1 MVTVREAFFEVARG
15 LRLTTIF
22 GNPGSTEETMLRDFP
37 ADFRYVLA
45 LQEAPAVAMAD
56 GYSQRTGRAAL
67 VNLHTAAG
75 MGNALGNIESAWYN
89 RAPLIITAG
98 QQTREM
104 LLLEPY
110 LTNVQPLA
118 IAQPFVKWA
127 YEPPRPEDVPA
138 ALLRAWA
145 MAVQPPAGPVFLSV
159 PMDDFD
165 KPCRR
170 VPAVRSVSTRLGAD
184 KESLA
189 PVIAALSRAR
199 CPVLVIGGAV
209 DHAGGWD
216 HAVRLAEKLRCKVW
230 AAPEEGRP
238 GFPETSPFYQG
249 ALPGAIKPLCEAL
262 DGHDVIVVIGAPVFR
277 YYPYV
282 AGEYIPAGASLF
294 QITDDPSEAARAPV
308 GDSILADPGRS
319 CAVLA
324 DEAAQSGRAPPTV
337 TRLPAPERRDK
348 ITAELLYQMIEDARP
363 KDSVIVQES
372 MSTLKALRQ
381 RIPTSHSRSFFSMS
395 SGVLGYGLPAAVGVA
410 FAERDEGTNRK
421 VIAIIGDGA
430 ANYVIQAIWTAVQH
444 KLPILFVIPC
454 NGTYNILKAFANLL
468 GTPGVPGLD
477 VPGLD
482 FVSLAAGY
490 GCPAEKAT
498 DQATLMEVLRRGLQ
512 LQHPY
517 LIEVEVDATV
527 PPLI

>member
-1 MVTVREAFFEVARG
+1 MTVREASFDVARR

-22 GNPGSTEETMLRDFP
+22 GNPGSTEETLLRDFP

-145 MAVQPPAGPVFLSV
+145 MAVQPPAGPVFLSI

-165 KPCRR
+165 KPC
-170 VPAVRSVSTRLGAD
+170 VHLPAVRNVSRHLGAD
-184 KESLA
+184 EENLA
-189 PVIAALSRAR
+189 PIIAALSDAR
-199 CPVLVIGGAV
+199 SPVLVIGGAV
-209 DHAGGWD
+209 DQTGGWD
-216 HAVRLAEKLRCKVW
+216 HAVRLAERLGCKVW
-230 AAPEEGRP
+230 AAPEEERP

-249 ALPGAIKPLCEAL
+249 TLPAAIKPLCEAL
-262 DGHDVIVVIGAPVFR
+262 SGHDVIGAPVFR

-294 QITDDPSEAARAPV
+294 QITDDPSEASRAPV

-319 CAVLA
+319 CAILA
-324 DEAAQSGRAPPTV
+324 DKVMQSTRAPPTIL
-337 TRLPAPERRDK
+337 RLPSPEKRDK
-348 ITAELLYQMIEDARP
+348 ITAEILYEAIEAGGP
-363 KDSVIVQES
+363 EDSIIVQES
-372 MSTLKALRQ
+372 LSTLKALRQ
-381 RIPTSHSRSFFSMS
+381 RIPTSRPQSFFSMS

-410 FAERDEGTNRK
+410 LAERDEGSNRK
-421 VIAIIGDGA
+421 VIAIVGDDA
-430 ANYVIQAIWTAVQH
+430 ANYVIQSIWTAVQYQ
-444 KLPILFVIPC
+444 LPILFVITC
-454 NGTYNILKAFANLL
+454 NGTYNIPKAFANLL
-468 GTPGVPGLD
+468 KTPGVPGLD

-490 GCPAEKAT
+490 GCAAEKVT
-498 DQATLMEVLRRGLQ
+498 DQAALADVLRRELAVQ
-512 LQHPY
+512 RPY
-517 LIEVEVDATV
+517 LVAVDIDATV
-527 PPLI
+527 PELI